1 MSGIIGRSLSV
12 SIGRSRIAGRPI
24 ALHQFA
30 MTDWRDRLKQ
40 ALDARALDMKKA
52 SLAAGLNAAAVQQII
67 KGNDPKAS
75 TLQQLATSNGLSL
88 DEILLGRPQ
97 PSTAEQIKNEVR
109 LAPVVGTAAAG
120 IWFSLDAPPQVEPEP
135 VPYVPCRYPDLA
147 QTAYKVVGSS
157 MNQRNVHDGDFVVT
171 VPYWEARMAPV
182 AGDIAVIERSRDGGL
197 VELTIKEIEVTRDSV
212 RLVPRSSEPEYQD
225 VMTIP
230 RTIRPELYEGVTI
243 LGLVVGKFSTI

>member
-1 MSGIIGRSLSV
+1 
-12 SIGRSRIAGRPI
+12 
-24 ALHQFA
+24 
-30 MTDWRDRLKQ
+30 MTDWRDRLKRV
-40 ALDARALDMKKA
+40 LDERDIDMKKA
-52 SLAAGLNAAAVQQII
+52 SLKAGLNAAAVQQII

-75 TLQQLATSNGLSL
+75 TLQQLASSNDLSL

-97 PSTAEQIKNEVR
+97 PSTAEHIKNEVR

-120 IWFSLDAPPQVEPEP
+120 IWFSFDAPPQVEPEP

-157 MNQRNVHDGDFVVT
+157 MNRRNVHDGDFVVT

-197 VELTIKEIEVTRDSV
+197 VELTIKEIEVTRESV
-212 RLVPRSSEPEYQD
+212 RLVPRSTEPEYQD
-225 VMTIP
+225 VVTIP
-230 RTIRPELYEGVTI
+230 RTMRPEMYEGITI
-243 LGLVVGKFSTI
+243 VGLVVGKFSTI